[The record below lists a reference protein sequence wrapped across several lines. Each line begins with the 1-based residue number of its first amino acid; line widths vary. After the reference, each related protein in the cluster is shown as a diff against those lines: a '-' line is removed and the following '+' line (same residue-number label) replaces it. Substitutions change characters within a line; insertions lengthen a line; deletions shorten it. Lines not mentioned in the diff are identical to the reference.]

1 VTLTDDD
8 VAEILRIIDAT
19 DVDELRLERDGLSL
33 YVARNGA
40 GTSAAPVAP
49 AGRQAPAPEPPAP
62 APPPPPEPAPTPT
75 SEAASDGLP
84 AITSPMLGTFYRA
97 DAPGRPPFVEV
108 GSEVEPGTVVA
119 IVEVMKMMNSIEAG
133 VAGTIEEVCADNA
146 QLVEQG
152 QPLFRVRPRA

>member
-49 AGRQAPAPEPPAP
+49 AGRGGPGPGPPGPGAPPPPPAP
-62 APPPPPEPAPTPT
+62 APTP
-75 SEAASDGLP
+75 EAASDGLP

>member
-33 YVARNGA
+33 HVSRNGA
-40 GTSAAPVAP
+40 APIAAP

-62 APPPPPEPAPTPT
+62 AAPSPPPPAAPA
-75 SEAASDGLP
+75 DGLL
-84 AITSPMLGTFYRA
+84 AIESPMLGTFYRA
-97 DAPGRPPFVEV
+97 DAPGRPPFVDV

-133 VAGTIEEVCADNA
+133 VAGTIEEVCAANA
-146 QLVEQG
+146 ELVEQG

>member
-40 GTSAAPVAP
+40 ETSA
-49 AGRQAPAPEPPAP
+49 AP
-62 APPPPPEPAPTPT
+62 APPPPAPT
-75 SEAASDGLP
+75 SEGASDGLP

-97 DAPGRPPFVEV
+97 DAPGRAPFVEV

-119 IVEVMKMMNSIEAG
+119 IVEVMKMMNSIEAD